1 MVLPVRVVWP
11 KEQKQVVSQLP
22 FSRSCQVCVFG
33 RVSCPEY
40 LVCSPCHMHG
50 RKTRKCKE
58 TIQQVKERL
67 VREQANRTK
76 KRLEE
81 LLDLREERSDSDSE
95 ESQDDSIDEN
105 LGSLSLVRRDLYL
118 GLLCLLLLIVLQAY
132 WVSSTFLR
140 K

>member
-1 MVLPVRVVWP
+1 MAKNKTGCLTTAFLKIFTSVL
-11 KEQKQVVSQLP
+11 
-22 FSRSCQVCVFG
+22 G
-33 RVSCPEY
+33 RVSCLAC
-40 LVCSPCHMHG
+40 LVCPSCHMPG
-50 RKTRKCKE
+50 RTTRKCKE

-76 KRLEE
+76 TRVKE
-81 LLDLREERSDSDSE
+81 LLDLREEESDSDSE

-105 LGSLSLVRRDLYL
+105 LDSLSLVRRDLYL

-140 K
+140 R

>member
-1 MVLPVRVVWP
+1 MAKRT
-11 KEQKQVVSQLP
+11 KKKQVVSQLP
-22 FSRSCQVCVFG
+22 FSRSCQVCVFDC
-33 RVSCPEY
+33 VSCLVY
-40 LVCSPCHMHG
+40 LVCSSCHMHG
-50 RKTRKCKE
+50 SKTRKCKE

-76 KRLEE
+76 KRVEE
-81 LLDLREERSDSDSE
+81 LLDLREEESDSDSE
-95 ESQDDSIDEN
+95 VSQDDSIDEN

-132 WVSSTFLR
+132 WVSITFLR